1 MPSKNLKWRLLLV
14 IGLIVLFIL
23 FLVPSFLGKDIKYW
37 PTQQLNLGLDLRGG
51 MHVVL
56 GVQVDKAVRDEL
68 VRLEQD
74 IKEYWPKKEKINIES
89 SRLIE
94 GDKLLIEF
102 DGPEST
108 GKAIDYVKE
117 NFSSYKI
124 VAQTDTSITLG
135 PDPRVVAHIRRNAL
149 QQARQTIVN
158 RIDEFGVR
166 EPEIRTQG
174 ADRLVVRLPGIV
186 DPERAKR
193 LIGKTAAL
201 EFKLVPG
208 PNYIA
213 RTKEELLKRFG
224 GKIPEGYAI
233 YPQKDKEGRTLK
245 YFLLKVEPDFSGRYL
260 TDARPGYDEYN
271 LPAVDFR
278 INAEGAKL
286 FARITSANINK
297 QLAIVLDN
305 VVMNS
310 PVIRSRISARGQ
322 ITGSF
327 TTEEANDLAIVLRA
341 GALPVPVEIEE
352 ERTVGPALGED
363 SIRKGIMSLLV
374 GTIAVAI
381 FIIIYYRIGGL
392 LADLALILN
401 VLFILGGLAMFGATL
416 TFPGIAG
423 IVLTMGM
430 AVDANV
436 IIFERI
442 REELRI
448 GKTPR
453 AAIGGGYQKALWT
466 ILDANITTEVAAIV
480 LFQFGTGPIKGF
492 AVTLTIGILASMFTA
507 IVVTRLIFDFL
518 IAKNK
523 LQTLKL

>member
-1 MPSKNLKWRLLLV
+1 MVPKNLRWRFLLV
-14 IGLIVLFIL
+14 IGATVVFVL
-23 FLVPSFLGKDIKYW
+23 FLVPTFVGEDIKYW

-56 GVQVDKAVRDEL
+56 GVKVDKAVRDEL
-68 VRLEQD
+68 IRLEQD
-74 IKEYWPKKEKINIES
+74 IKDYWPKKEKISIKS
-89 SRLIE
+89 TRLL
-94 GDKLLIEF
+94 GGNKLFIEF
-102 DGPEST
+102 DDPDST
-108 GKAIDYVKE
+108 RKAIDYVKE
-117 NFSSYKI
+117 NFSSYRI
-124 VAQTDTSITLG
+124 AAQTETSITLE

-174 ADRLVVRLPGIV
+174 ADRLIVRLPGVV

-201 EFKLVPG
+201 EFKIVPG
-208 PNYIA
+208 PNYVA
-213 RTKEELLKRFG
+213 RTKEELLRRFG
-224 GKIPEGYAI
+224 GKVPEGYAI
-233 YPQKDKEGRTLK
+233 YPQKDKQGRTIKYYMLK
-245 YFLLKVEPDFSGRYL
+245 KEPDFSGRYL

-297 QLAIVLDN
+297 QLAILLDN
-305 VVMNS
+305 VVMS
-310 PVIRSRISARGQ
+310 APVIRARISTRGQ

-327 TTEEANDLAIVLRA
+327 TPEEANDLAIILRA

-363 SIRKGIMSLLV
+363 SIRKGITSLVVGTLLV
-374 GTIAVAI
+374 II
-381 FIIIYYRIGGL
+381 FIMIYYRTGGVI
-392 LADLALILN
+392 ADLALLLN
-401 VLFILGGLAMFGATL
+401 ILFILGGLAMFGATL

-430 AVDANV
+430 AIDANV

-442 REELRI
+442 REELRL

-453 AAIGGGYQKALWT
+453 AAIAGGYQKALWT

-507 IVVTRLIFDFL
+507 IVVTRLIFDYL
-518 IAKNK
+518 IALGK
-523 LQTLKL
+523 LQTLKI